1 MILCATLL
9 RIGSPGT
16 VWEARKSEKLTFR
29 TGYGFLLAVGTPGVA
44 WKGFQDFTGSLIRS
58 VKHIR
63 LRGRNCAENRN
74 CTGR

>member
-1 MILCATLL
+1 MRNVVKNWFPWNRLGA
-9 RIGSPGT
+9 G
-16 VWEARKSEKLTFR
+16 KSEKLTFR

-63 LRGRNCAENRN
+63 LLGRNCAESRN
-74 CTGR
+74 CMGR